1 WKYGLSF
8 GRYGG
13 LIAVVLLGYLTLS
26 GFDCGGPPPTQICF
40 VVEDQCAGLAGAS
53 IRIEEWVKQNDGGF
67 TQDRVSTGAATQM
80 PRRYIEGD
88 EVNFGFW
95 SKNGHRKHTYAEMFQ
110 IKYGRV
116 PTPTEEAAITDEQ
129 VRQWFDEKYT
139 TSNIFTTEHP
149 QNVRTFTDSPAL
161 ACYEYTRGAEG
172 NIYSFVELRGTI
184 TFPNGMQCKLDLKD
198 WDKDAGPSTNPN
210 VRKAVVRRPC
220 SACN

>member
-1 WKYGLSF
+1 MPDG
-8 GRYGG
+8 
-13 LIAVVLLGYLTLS
+13 
-26 GFDCGGPPPTQICF
+26 TQ
-40 VVEDQCAGLAGAS
+40 
-53 IRIEEWVKQNDGGF
+53 
-67 TQDRVSTGAATQM
+67 TGAATQM
-80 PRRYIEGD
+80 SRRYIEGD

-172 NIYSFVELRGTI
+172 NIYAFTKLDGWV
-184 TFPNGMQCKLDLKD
+184 TFPNGARCHLDLGD
-198 WDKDAGPSTNPN
+198 WDKDAGPGTNPN
-210 VRKAVVRRPC
+210 VRKAKVSRPC
-220 SACN
+220 SGCI